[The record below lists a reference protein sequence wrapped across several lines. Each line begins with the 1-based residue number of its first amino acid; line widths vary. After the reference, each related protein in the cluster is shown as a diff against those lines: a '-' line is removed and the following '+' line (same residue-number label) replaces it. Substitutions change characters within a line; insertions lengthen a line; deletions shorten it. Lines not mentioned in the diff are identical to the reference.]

1 MTAQKRI
8 LWSSEPNDSAAGTDG
23 IRAIPKSKAAASKN
37 KPAERVPQALVM
49 L

>member
-1 MTAQKRI
+1 MTEQNRI
-8 LWSSEPNDSAAGTDG
+8 IWSSKPNDSAAGRGG
-23 IRAIPKSKAAASKN
+23 IRAMPKSKAAASKN

>member
-1 MTAQKRI
+1 MTEAKHI
-8 LWSSEPNDSAAGTDG
+8 IWSSAPNDSAAGTDG
-23 IRAIPKSKAAASKN
+23 IRAMPKSKAATSKN